1 MSTRSTSS
9 DASRRFRKNDPR
21 RAANVLLRLAQP
33 TVSMLPSD
41 MDTTLLFSEA
51 QELVDSMEL
60 RRFIFEDDD
69 DDEDDLFRLRRPE
82 AQEASESRRFDLDL
96 ELPLLLVETIEL
108 EVEEANESLRSWLC
122 LLPFNTLISCI
133 SCA

>member
-60 RRFIFEDDD
+60 RRFIFEDDG
-69 DDEDDLFRLRRPE
+69 DDLFRLRRPE

-96 ELPLLLVETIEL
+96 DLPLLLVETIEL